1 MLKSLRDAYFTP
13 ERLARFK
20 REFEITASLN
30 PGTDSPIDGVICAL
44 SMEDQQNEHYI
55 VTEDFGGSSLD
66 LYEGKGSWNLA
77 DFFKLAFQVIDALG
91 EVHQRQIIHKDI
103 NPSNIVYN
111 SITGQAKIIDFGLS
125 TRLPRETLTRMLTT
139 GMDGTMAYISPEQ
152 TGRMNRTVD
161 HRSDFYS
168 LGVTFYELL
177 SGRLPFEEKET
188 LSLLHSHLAKQARP
202 LHEVNLQIP
211 VALSDVVMKLM
222 AKNPEDRY
230 QSAFGLK
237 SDMLECERIWRE
249 GNTSK
254 SIPLGGND
262 VPDRFEISQKLF
274 GRTQEVARLHAAFTR
289 TQAGGMEIVL
299 VEGFAGVGKT
309 ALVNELQIHVTGQNG
324 YFIRGSFDQ
333 LQHEAPYSALV
344 DALRSLIQQTLMQSE
359 SQLQGLKKR
368 VLEAVGANGQLIV
381 NMIPEA
387 ELFLGIQPALAM
399 LSPVETQN
407 RFNQTL
413 QSFIEAFAQPEH
425 PLTLVLENLHWAD
438 AASAFFFQRFLGRSD
453 LHHFML
459 IGSYRKDEVE
469 EGHPF
474 ASALREYRETHR
486 SFDEIHLTPLSLPD
500 VQQWLV
506 ESLHCAETAAKSLAE
521 VVLAKTGGN
530 PFFVKEFLNSVQR
543 ENLIR
548 FDLQNGAWTWDL
560 NQIQTRQLTDNVGEL
575 MAEKAKQLPQE
586 TQRLLQI
593 AACIGPEFDLNRLA
607 ILAGDSMEQTAG
619 LLWHALAGGLV
630 FPLSENYMLAENIS
644 ADLNF
649 RYAFAH
655 TGIQQA
661 MYLLLNKTDRQ
672 AMHWNIGQSLLQE
685 ITEEKR
691 EQRVFEVVNQLN
703 LGVQHA
709 QSESE
714 RITLANLNLIAGQ
727 KAKSSAAHDA
737 AYQYLQTGLK
747 TLGNTSEIWQTQH
760 DLVFSLQLLCAEAA
774 SLTDK
779 TDEMEVLLNTAM
791 QHAQTAD
798 EQAMIYEIRLFAS
811 IAHDNRQAALKM
823 GLAALDLLGVHF
835 PLKPNMLQILA
846 ALVKV
851 RLMLQGK
858 SDESLL
864 NLPLATDTKNITIA
878 RIIRGMF
885 TVVYTNAPTLAPL
898 IILKLVELTLKYGYT
913 PMSPFGY
920 IGYGFIL
927 NGVLNDTATGSH
939 FGKLGIELVQ
949 RFPSAEAKN
958 GSYVLYGTV
967 LQHWTEDIRNTL
979 ITLKEAYQAAL
990 EVGNYNQAANALLIA
1005 DYHAYS
1011 AGHPL
1016 QELKERII
1024 HNSDLLERLR
1034 EGSVLKYEKLYHQ
1047 LVLNLMNEGNDP
1059 YELKGPIYE
1068 AEHMLPH
1075 HIEADERSLIMN
1087 VYLYQMVLNY
1097 LYRRYKRALEY
1108 SALLDPYLDGGLGAF
1123 NSSVNAMYASLVRI
1137 ELWHEATP
1145 AQQKSWKKQI
1155 TANQKK
1161 LKHWSSF
1168 APVNYKHK
1176 YLLVEAERARLENRF
1191 GDARELYDEAIQ
1203 HAQSAK
1209 FLNEEALAYELAGK
1223 FYVSRNQR
1231 ELAERYLQSAHR
1243 TYTIW
1248 GATAKVQD
1256 LEANYPQLVLQAE
1269 RSTSSVSTS
1278 SSSSSRGGGNSALD
1292 LASILKASQ
1301 ALSGEIVF
1309 GKLLTSLLE
1318 IVIENAG
1325 AENGWLLQEQAGAW
1339 IIEAQGS
1346 AEKINI
1352 LQDAQVNPQSLP
1364 VSLFNYVARTHENIV
1379 LSDAASD
1386 GQFTRDPYIA
1396 AKNVKSALCIPLL
1409 NQGKLTGLLYLENN
1423 LAPDTFTPARLE
1435 IIQLLSAQAAISI
1448 ENARL
1453 YADLGRNEEKYRTL
1467 FEDSRDAIFV
1477 MTPDAR
1483 VMDINQATLD
1493 LFGYSR
1499 EEMFNVSLGQIGI
1512 DPEQFAGFQKIM
1524 LRQGSVR
1531 DFEVNITRKDGS
1543 IMECLLT
1550 ATLRRDETGQPIAY
1564 QGILRDITERK
1575 RAARLLEEYNR
1586 TLEQKVEERT
1596 EELRRAKQE
1605 AEKASSAKSAFL
1617 ANMSHELR
1625 TPLNA
1630 IIGFTRIVRRKSDGV
1645 LESKQVDNL
1654 DKVLT
1659 SSEHL
1664 LGLINTILDIA
1675 KIEAG
1680 RMDVLPANFGIHSL
1694 IDHCTTTAAPLLKP
1708 GVQLIKQVDESL
1720 SSIHSD
1726 PDKIKQ
1732 IVLNLLSN
1740 AAKFTHE
1747 GSITLQARRSEANL
1761 VIEIIDT
1768 GIGIGPEA
1776 LDKIFEEFQQ
1786 ADSSTTRQYGGTGL
1800 GLTISR
1806 NLAQLLGGDLS
1817 ASSEVGKGSTFTLS
1831 LPIQY
1836 RIKSSASAN
1845 LKPDSVS

>member
-20 REFEITASLN
+20 REYEITASLN
-30 PGTDSPIDGVICAL
+30 PGADSPVDGVICAL
-44 SMEDQQNEHYI
+44 SMEELQNEHYI
-55 VTEDFGGSSLD
+55 VMEDFGGSSLD
-66 LYEGKGSWNLA
+66 LYDAKGSWHLA

-111 SITGQAKIIDFGLS
+111 SMTGQAKIIDFGLS
-125 TRLPRETLTRMLTT
+125 THLPRETLTRVVPT

-152 TGRMNRTVD
+152 TGRMNRAID

-177 SGRLPFEEKET
+177 AGKLPFEDKQT

-202 LHEVNLQIP
+202 LHEVNPQIP
-211 VALSDVVMKLM
+211 VALSDLVMKLM

-237 SDMLECERIWRE
+237 SDILECERIWRE

-262 VPDRFEISQKLF
+262 VPDRFELSQKLF
-274 GRTQEVARLHAAFTR
+274 GRAKEVTRLHAAFKR
-289 TQAGGMEIVL
+289 TQAGGMEILL
-299 VEGFAGVGKT
+299 VEGFAGMGKT
-309 ALVNELQIHVTGQNG
+309 ALVNEIQVHVTGQNG

-359 SQLQGLKKR
+359 SQLQELKKR
-368 VLEAVGANGQLIV
+368 ALEAVGANGQLIV

-387 ELFLGIQPALAM
+387 ELFLGIQPSLVM

-413 QSFIEAFAQPEH
+413 QNFIEVFAQPEH
-425 PLTLVLENLHWAD
+425 PLILVLENLHWAD
-438 AASAFFFQRFLGRSD
+438 AASASFFQRFLGLSD

-459 IGSYRKDEVE
+459 IGSYRNDEVE
-469 EGHPF
+469 DGQPF
-474 ASALREYRETHR
+474 ASTLKDYREANG
-486 SFDEIHLTPLSLPD
+486 SFEEINLTPLSLPD

-506 ESLHCAETAAKSLAE
+506 ESLHCSEAAAQPLAE
-521 VVLAKTGGN
+521 VVVAKTGGN
-530 PFFVKEFLNSVQR
+530 PFFIKEFLNAVQR
-543 ENLIR
+543 ESLIR
-548 FDLQNGAWTWDL
+548 FDLQNGAWVWDL
-560 NQIQTRQLTDNVGEL
+560 AQIQTRQLTDNVGEL

-586 TQRLLQI
+586 TQTLLQL

-607 ILAGDSMEQTAG
+607 ILSGRSKEQAAE

-630 FPLSENYMLAENIS
+630 FPISENYLLAENIS
-644 ADLNF
+644 AGLNI

-661 MYLLLNKTDRQ
+661 MYLSLNEAERQ
-672 AMHWNIGQSLLQE
+672 SLHWKIGQLLLQE
-685 ITEEKR
+685 TTEEKR
-691 EQRVFEVVNQLN
+691 EQRAFEVVNQLN
-703 LGVQHA
+703 LGLQYA
-709 QSESE
+709 LTEAE
-714 RITLANLNLIAGQ
+714 RISLANLNLIAGQ

-747 TLGNTSEIWQTQH
+747 TLGNTPEIWQTQH
-760 DLVFSLQLLCAEAA
+760 NLAFSLHILCAEAA

-779 TDEMEVLLNTAM
+779 TNEMEVLLNTALK
-791 QHAQTAD
+791 HAQTVD
-798 EQAMIYEIRLFAS
+798 EQAMIYESKLFAS

-835 PLKPNMLQILA
+835 PLKPNMLQILG
-846 ALVKV
+846 ALINV

-864 NLPLATDTKNITIA
+864 NLPLATDSKSTTIA

-920 IGYGFIL
+920 VGYGFII
-927 NGVLNDTATGSH
+927 NSVLNDTATGSH

-967 LQHWTEDIRNTL
+967 LQHWTEDINNTL
-979 ITLKEAYQAAL
+979 VTLKEAYHAAL
-990 EVGNYNQAANALLIA
+990 EVGNYNQAANALLIS

-1011 AGHPL
+1011 AGVPL
-1016 QELKERII
+1016 EELRERIV

-1047 LVLNLMNEGNDP
+1047 IILNMTGEGNDTCD
-1059 YELKGPIYE
+1059 LKGPVYD
-1068 AEHMLPH
+1068 AESMLPH
-1075 HIEADERSLIMN
+1075 HIEADERSIILN
-1087 VYLYQMVLNY
+1087 VYLYQMLLSY
-1097 LYRRYKRALEY
+1097 LYGRYNRALEY
-1108 SALLDPYLDGGLGAF
+1108 SALLESYLNGGLGAF

-1137 ELWHEATP
+1137 ELWNEVSP
-1145 AQQKSWKKQI
+1145 VQQKAWKKLI
-1155 TANQKK
+1155 AANQKQ
-1161 LKHWSSF
+1161 LKHWATF
-1168 APVNYKHK
+1168 APVNHKHK

-1223 FYVSRNQR
+1223 FYLSRNQR

-1256 LEANYPQLVLQAE
+1256 LEANYPQLVIQAE
-1269 RSTSSVSTS
+1269 RASSSVST

-1352 LQDAQVNPQSLP
+1352 LQDVQVNPQSLP

-1396 AKNVKSALCIPLL
+1396 AKNAKSALCIPLL
-1409 NQGKLTGLLYLENN
+1409 NQGKLTGLLYLETN

-1493 LFGYSR
+1493 LFGYTR

-1512 DPEQFAGFQKIM
+1512 DPEQLAGFQNIM
-1524 LRQGSVR
+1524 LQQGSVR
-1531 DFEVNITRKDGS
+1531 DFEVNVTRKDGT

-1550 ATLRRDETGQPIAY
+1550 ATLRRDDAGQPIAY

-1645 LESKQVDNL
+1645 LENKQVENL

-1680 RMDVLPANFGIHSL
+1680 RMDVMPANFGIHSL
-1694 IDHCTTTAAPLLKP
+1694 IDHCAATATPLLKP
-1708 GVQLIKQVDESL
+1708 SVQLIKQVDESL

-1747 GSITLQARRSEANL
+1747 GSITLQARRVDANL
-1761 VIEIIDT
+1761 VIDITDT
-1768 GIGIGPEA
+1768 GIGIGPDA

-1806 NLAQLLGGDLS
+1806 NLAQLLGGDLT
-1817 ASSEVGKGSTFTLS
+1817 ATSEVGKGSTFTLS

-1845 LKPDSVS
+1845 LKPDSIS